1 MNEADRLIK
10 DALSW
15 LQANYSDFAFFV
27 ERDVVWTLQ
36 LRLSKQIKDSNL
48 TYRIY
53 NDYPMLAGS
62 HRSLSADIVILDNAD
77 RVAMAAEFKYEPSHL
92 RKDILQNKLPVVA
105 WGKDGVG
112 KDVTRINEFV
122 ARGKAKVAYAIFIDE
137 GGYFCRRLAHPGSE
151 WLEWG
156 NGVWVMLSRAEG
168 KA

>member
-77 RVAMAAEFKYEPSHL
+77 RVAMAAEFKY
-92 RKDILQNKLPVVA
+92 
-105 WGKDGVG
+105 
-112 KDVTRINEFV
+112 
-122 ARGKAKVAYAIFIDE
+122 
-137 GGYFCRRLAHPGSE
+137 
-151 WLEWG
+151 
-156 NGVWVMLSRAEG
+156 
-168 KA
+168 